1 MAIQKDIVVNRKE
14 YQNVKKMDHNQMNLY
29 IQSIYKSAY
38 MDGFKAGTESVPGI
52 DMQQVSD
59 ILKSIKGIGEK
70 RAVDI
75 VKALEKEM
83 MKEVKK

>member
-38 MDGFKAGTESVPGI
+38 MDGFKAGTESVPRI
-52 DMQQVSD
+52 DIAEIQKV
-59 ILKSIKGIGEK
+59 LLSIKGLGAK
-70 RAVDI
+70 RVASI
-75 VKALEKEM
+75 LEALEKEF
-83 MKEVKK
+83 ENEI